1 MKASIKWFLV
11 QRFIM
16 ALVFIA
22 VAEQLLNMLY
32 RYALPTLF
40 DVLQL
45 QDISVT
51 REGSVIV
58 LMLQIVLYFA
68 AQLLPNTMAIAVQ
81 YSLQHLMAGG
91 WQLNI
96 SAPQLQYVQDP
107 VWGKI
112 YQLGVFFIFLIL
124 FVGVLIPYAL
134 AVIWYYREISKKVL
148 ELLEEEKEQKK
159 AYDKARNLMLSDITH
174 DIKTPITTICGYAK
188 ALTDGVVTLDE
199 AKKQEY
205 LQAIYAKSMRMSELI
220 TMLFDYVK
228 MDSEGFTLHMEQGDL
243 GELLR
248 ENIALLYTD
257 FEEKDMELELEIP
270 EHPFPIEM
278 DKQQLARVIT
288 NILNNAIKYN
298 PAGTKVYVGLE
309 ENYHI
314 TIADNGTQ
322 IDDELA
328 AHIFEPFSRGDRSR
342 STKGGSGLGLSIA
355 NKIIQMHGGSLK
367 LNRYCVED
375 YTKAFE
381 IDFKK

>member
-1 MKASIKWFLV
+1 MKASIKCFFV

-68 AQLLPNTMAIAVQ
+68 SQLLPNTMAIAVQ
-81 YSLQHLMAGG
+81 YGLQHLMAGG

-96 SAPQLQYVQDP
+96 STPQLQHIQDP
-107 VWGKI
+107 VWGKT
-112 YQLGVFFIFLIL
+112 YQLGIFFIFLLL
-124 FVGVLIPYAL
+124 FVGVLIPYVL
-134 AVIWYYREISKKVL
+134 AVVWYYREISKKVL

-159 AYDKARNLMLSDITH
+159 AYDRARNLMLSDITH

-199 AKKQEY
+199 TKKQEY

-288 NILNNAIKYN
+288 NILTNAIKYN

-367 LNRYCVED
+367 LNRYCMED